1 MHSCKLCW
9 ACLQPCPSCP
19 QEAAF
24 SEHFHVPG
32 LQLAVWGSL
41 DPVSGQVDMTL
52 GLPDTT
58 LRLAGLRNV
67 PDGAMLP
74 VRISGASDKP
84 SVDFKG

>member
-1 MHSCKLCW
+1 
-9 ACLQPCPSCP
+9 
-19 QEAAF
+19 
-24 SEHFHVPG
+24 
-32 LQLAVWGSL
+32 
-41 DPVSGQVDMTL
+41 MTL